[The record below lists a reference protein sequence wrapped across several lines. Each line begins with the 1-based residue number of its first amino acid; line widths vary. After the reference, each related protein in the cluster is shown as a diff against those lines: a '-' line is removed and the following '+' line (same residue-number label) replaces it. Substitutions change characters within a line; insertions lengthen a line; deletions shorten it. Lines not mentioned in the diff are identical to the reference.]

1 MAKRDVKNIKPDLDA
16 QLNEA
21 FNSMIG
27 DVLADLATE
36 ANSPVF
42 TGFLAS
48 SWRAQKTQVRQKD
61 RVEDFEPWASIKSEH
76 SKLNLPK
83 GGQGWTRTKSK
94 PSNPVIEPR
103 FTPPTFD
110 YKKGCFIGN
119 QAEYSSYVVEDPRI
133 AKYVKN
139 DIRNTVNE
147 NFKEKKRGA
156 IKVGSV
162 QKKVYFGKGSRSGKK
177 YTGTSEF

>member
-1 MAKRDVKNIKPDLDA
+1 MAKSDLENAFPDLEA

-21 FNSMIG
+21 FNSTIG
-27 DVLADLATE
+27 QVLSELATE
-36 ANSPVF
+36 TNSPVY

-48 SWRAQKTQVRQKD
+48 SWRAQKSQVRQKD
-61 RVEDFEPWASIKSEH
+61 RREDFEPWASIKREH
-76 SKLNLPK
+76 DLPK
-83 GGQGWTRTKSK
+83 GGEGWKPAGSK

-103 FTPPTFD
+103 FSPPTFN

-119 QAEYSSYVVEDPRI
+119 QAEYSSYIVENPKI
-133 AKYVKN
+133 AKYVKS
-139 DIRNTVNE
+139 DIKTTINE

-156 IKVGSV
+156 IKVGTV
-162 QKKVYFGKGSRSGKK
+162 QKKVLFGKGSRSGKK

>member
-1 MAKRDVKNIKPDLDA
+1 MVRDVKNAKPDLDS

-36 ANSPVF
+36 ANSPVY

-48 SWRAQKTQVRQKD
+48 SWRAQKYQVRQKD
-61 RVEDFEPWASIKSEH
+61 RREDFEPWASIKREH
-76 SKLNLPK
+76 DLPK
-83 GGQGWTRTKSK
+83 GGEGWKPAGSK
-94 PSNPVIEPR
+94 PSDPVIEPR
-103 FTPPTFD
+103 FSPPTFD
-110 YKKGCFIGN
+110 YRKGCFIGN
-119 QAEYSSYVVEDPRI
+119 QAEYSSYVIEDPRI
-133 AKYVKN
+133 AKYIKGDVKN
-139 DIRNTVNE
+139 AINE

-156 IKVGSV
+156 IKIGSV
-162 QKKVYFGKGSRSGKK
+162 QKKALFGKGSKKGRK

>member
-1 MAKRDVKNIKPDLDA
+1 MVRDIRNAKPDLDA

-36 ANSPVF
+36 TNSPVY

-48 SWRAQKTQVRQKD
+48 SWRAQKYQVRQKD
-61 RVEDFEPWASIKSEH
+61 RREDFEPWASIKREH
-76 SKLNLPK
+76 DLPK
-83 GGQGWTRTKSK
+83 GGEGWKPAGSK

-103 FTPPTFD
+103 FSPPTFN

-119 QAEYSSYVVEDPRI
+119 QAEYSSYVIEDTRI
-133 AKYVKN
+133 AKYVKG
-139 DIRNTVNE
+139 DVKNTINE

-156 IKVGSV
+156 IKIGSV
-162 QKKVYFGKGSRSGKK
+162 QKKVYFGKGSKKGRK

>member
-1 MAKRDVKNIKPDLDA
+1 MVRDIRNAKPDLDA

-36 ANSPVF
+36 TNSPVY

-48 SWRAQKTQVRQKD
+48 SWRAQKYQVRQKD
-61 RVEDFEPWASIKSEH
+61 RREDFEPWASIKREH
-76 SKLNLPK
+76 DLPK
-83 GGQGWTRTKSK
+83 GGEGWKPAGSK
-94 PSNPVIEPR
+94 PSDPVIEHR
-103 FTPPTFD
+103 FSPPTFD
-110 YKKGCFIGN
+110 YRKGCFIGN
-119 QAEYSSYVVEDPRI
+119 QAEYSSYVIEDPRI
-133 AKYVKN
+133 AKYIKGDVKN
-139 DIRNTVNE
+139 AINE

-156 IKVGSV
+156 IKIGSV
-162 QKKVYFGKGSRSGKK
+162 QKKALFGKGSKKGRK

>member
-1 MAKRDVKNIKPDLDA
+1 MARDIKNVKPDLDA

-36 ANSPVF
+36 TNSPVY

-48 SWRAQKTQVRQKD
+48 SWRAQKYQVRQKD
-61 RVEDFEPWASIKSEH
+61 RREDFEPWASIKREH
-76 SKLNLPK
+76 DLPK
-83 GGQGWTRTKSK
+83 GGEGWKPAGSK
-94 PSNPVIEPR
+94 PSDPVIEPR
-103 FTPPTFD
+103 FSPPTFD
-110 YKKGCFIGN
+110 YRKGCFIGN
-119 QAEYSSYVVEDPRI
+119 QAEYSSYVIEDPRI
-133 AKYVKN
+133 AKYIKGDVKN
-139 DIRNTVNE
+139 AINE

-156 IKVGSV
+156 IKIGSV
-162 QKKVYFGKGSRSGKK
+162 QKKALFGKGSKKGRK

>member
-1 MAKRDVKNIKPDLDA
+1 MARDIKNAKSDLDA

-48 SWRAQKTQVRQKD
+48 SWRAQKSQVAQKD
-61 RVEDFEPWASIKSEH
+61 RVEDFEPWASIKREH

-83 GGQGWTRTKSK
+83 GGKDWTRTKSK
-94 PSNPVIEPR
+94 PAKPFIEPR
-103 FTPPTFD
+103 FSPPTFD

-119 QAEYSSYVVEDPRI
+119 QAEYSSYVIEDPNI
-133 AKYVKN
+133 ARYVKN
-139 DIRNTVNE
+139 GVKNTINE

-156 IKVGSV
+156 IKIGSV
-162 QKKVYFGKGSRSGKK
+162 QKKVFFGKGSKKGRK

>member
-1 MAKRDVKNIKPDLDA
+1 MVRDIKNVKPDLDA

-36 ANSPVF
+36 ANSPVW

-48 SWRAQKTQVRQKD
+48 SWRAQKSQVSQKD

-83 GGQGWTRTKSK
+83 GGEDWTRTRSK
-94 PSNPVIEPR
+94 PANPVIEPR
-103 FTPPTFD
+103 FSPPTFD
-110 YKKGCFIGN
+110 YRKGCFIGN
-119 QAEYSSYVVEDPRI
+119 QAEYSSYVVEDTRI
-133 AKYVKN
+133 AKYVKG
-139 DIRNTVNE
+139 DVKNTINE

-156 IKVGSV
+156 IKIGSV
-162 QKKVYFGKGSRSGKK
+162 QKKVYFGKGSKKGRK

>member
-1 MAKRDVKNIKPDLDA
+1 MVRDIKNVKPDLDA

-36 ANSPVF
+36 ANSPVW

-48 SWRAQKTQVRQKD
+48 SWRAQKSQVRQKD
-61 RVEDFEPWASIKSEH
+61 RVEDFQPWAEFARIGKNLKKGEKPP
-76 SKLNLPK
+76 SK
-83 GGQGWTRTKSK
+83 
-94 PSNPVIEPR
+94 IEPR
-103 FTPPTFD
+103 FSPPTFD
-110 YKKGCFIGN
+110 YKKGCFVGN
-119 QAEYSSYVVEDPRI
+119 QAEYSNYVIEDPRI

-139 DIRNTVNE
+139 DIKNVIDE
-147 NFKEKKRGA
+147 NFQEKKRGA
-156 IKVGSV
+156 IKLGAV
-162 QKKVYFGKGSRSGKK
+162 QKKVLFGKGSKKGRK

>member
-1 MAKRDVKNIKPDLDA
+1 MADRDIKNLEPDLDA
-16 QLNEA
+16 QFNEA

-36 ANSPVF
+36 TNSPVY

-48 SWRAQKTQVRQKD
+48 SWRAQKSQIRQKD
-61 RVEDFEPWASIKSEH
+61 RREDFEPWASIKREH
-76 SKLNLPK
+76 DLPK
-83 GGQGWTRTKSK
+83 GGEGWKPAGSK

-103 FTPPTFD
+103 FSPPTFN
-110 YKKGCFIGN
+110 YKKGCFVGN

-139 DIRNTVNE
+139 DIKNVIDE
-147 NFKEKKRGA
+147 NFQEKKRGA
-156 IKVGSV
+156 IKLGAT
-162 QKKVYFGKGSRSGKK
+162 QKKVLFGKGSKKGRK

>member
-1 MAKRDVKNIKPDLDA
+1 MVRNFKKAKPDLDA

-27 DVLADLATE
+27 DILADLATE

-48 SWRAQKTQVRQKD
+48 SWRAQKSQVKQID
-61 RVEDFEPWASIKSEH
+61 RREDHEPWASIKREH
-76 SKLNLPK
+76 DLPK
-83 GGQGWTRTKSK
+83 GGEGWKPAGSK
-94 PSNPVIEPR
+94 PSDPVIEPR
-103 FTPPTFD
+103 FSPPTFD
-110 YKKGCFIGN
+110 YRKGCFIGN
-119 QAEYSSYVVEDPRI
+119 QAEYSSYVIEDPRI

-139 DIRNTVNE
+139 DVKNTINE

-156 IKVGSV
+156 IKIGSV
-162 QKKVYFGKGSRSGKK
+162 QKKVYFGKGSKKGRK

>member
-1 MAKRDVKNIKPDLDA
+1 MAEKDIKDIKPDLDV

-27 DVLADLATE
+27 EVLADLVDE
-36 ANSPVF
+36 SPVY

-48 SWRAQKTQVRQKD
+48 SWRAQKSQVRQKD
-61 RVEDFEPWASIKSEH
+61 RLEDHEPWAGIKANFVW
-76 SKLNLPK
+76 KKK
-83 GGQGWTRTKSK
+83 GDK
-94 PSNPVIEPR
+94 PPNPEISPR
-103 FTPPTFD
+103 FSPPTFD

-119 QAEYSSYVVEDPRI
+119 QAEYSSYVVEDPGLV
-133 AKYVKN
+133 KYLKH
-139 DIRNTVNE
+139 DIQKTINK

-156 IKVGSV
+156 IKLGTV
-162 QKKVYFGKGSRSGKK
+162 QKKVLFGKGSKKGRK

>member
-1 MAKRDVKNIKPDLDA
+1 MAKNDLENAFPDLEA

-21 FNSMIG
+21 FNATIG
-27 DVLADLATE
+27 EVLSELATE
-36 ANSPVF
+36 TNSPVY

-48 SWRAQKTQVRQKD
+48 SWRAQKSQVRQKD
-61 RVEDFEPWASIKSEH
+61 RREDFEPWASIKRDH
-76 SKLNLPK
+76 DLPK
-83 GGQGWTRTKSK
+83 GSEGWKPAGSK
-94 PSNPVIEPR
+94 PSNSVIEPR
-103 FTPPTFD
+103 FSPPTFN

-119 QAEYSSYVVEDPRI
+119 QAEYSSYIVESPKI

-139 DIRNTVNE
+139 DIKTTINE

-156 IKVGSV
+156 IKVGTV
-162 QKKVYFGKGSRSGKK
+162 QKKVLFGKGSRSGKK

>member
-1 MAKRDVKNIKPDLDA
+1 MAKNDIDNITPDLDA

-27 DVLADLATE
+27 EVLADLVDE
-36 ANSPVF
+36 SPVY

-48 SWRAQKTQVRQKD
+48 SWRAQKSQVRQKD
-61 RVEDFEPWASIKSEH
+61 RVEDHEPWAGIKANFVW
-76 SKLNLPK
+76 KKK
-83 GGQGWTRTKSK
+83 GDK
-94 PSNPVIEPR
+94 PPNPEISPR
-103 FTPPTFD
+103 FSPPTFD

-119 QAEYSSYVVEDPRI
+119 QAEYSSYVVEDPGLV
-133 AKYVKN
+133 KYLKH
-139 DIRNTVNE
+139 DIQKTINR

-156 IKVGSV
+156 IKLGTV
-162 QKKVYFGKGSRSGKK
+162 QKKVLFGKGSKKGRK

>member
-1 MAKRDVKNIKPDLDA
+1 MVRDIKNAKSDLDA

-48 SWRAQKTQVRQKD
+48 SWRAQKSQVRQKD
-61 RVEDFEPWASIKSEH
+61 RREDFEPWASIKREH
-76 SKLNLPK
+76 DLPK
-83 GGQGWTRTKSK
+83 GGEGWKPAGSK

-103 FTPPTFD
+103 FSPPTFD
-110 YKKGCFIGN
+110 YRKGCFIGN
-119 QAEYSSYVVEDPRI
+119 QAEYSSYVVEDTRI
-133 AKYVKN
+133 AKYVKG
-139 DIRNTVNE
+139 DVKNTINE

-156 IKVGSV
+156 IKNGDT
-162 QKKVYFGKGSRSGKK
+162 QKKVYFGKGSKKGRK

>member
-1 MAKRDVKNIKPDLDA
+1 MVRDVKNVKPDLDA

-48 SWRAQKTQVRQKD
+48 SWRAQKSQVAQKD
-61 RVEDFEPWASIKSEH
+61 RVEDFEPWASIKREH
-76 SKLNLPK
+76 NKLNLPK
-83 GGQGWTRTKSK
+83 GGEDWTRTRSK
-94 PSNPVIEPR
+94 PANPVIEPR
-103 FTPPTFD
+103 FSPPTFD
-110 YKKGCFIGN
+110 YRKGCFIGN
-119 QAEYSSYVVEDPRI
+119 QAEYSSYVVEDTRI
-133 AKYVKN
+133 AKYVKG
-139 DIRNTVNE
+139 DVKNTINE

-156 IKVGSV
+156 IKIGSV
-162 QKKVYFGKGSRSGKK
+162 QKKVYFGKGSKK
-177 YTGTSEF
+177 GRKHTGTSEF

>member
-1 MAKRDVKNIKPDLDA
+1 MVRDIKNAKSDLDV

-21 FNSMIG
+21 FISMIG

-48 SWRAQKTQVRQKD
+48 SWRAQKSQVRQKD
-61 RVEDFEPWASIKSEH
+61 RLEDHEPWAGIKPNFVW
-76 SKLNLPK
+76 KKK
-83 GGQGWTRTKSK
+83 GDK
-94 PSNPVIEPR
+94 PPNPEISPR
-103 FTPPTFD
+103 FSPPSFD
-110 YKKGCFIGN
+110 YRKGCFIGN
-119 QAEYSSYVVEDPRI
+119 QAEYSSYVIEDPNI
-133 AKYVKN
+133 ARYVKN
-139 DIRNTVNE
+139 DVKNTINE

-156 IKVGSV
+156 IKLGAT
-162 QKKVYFGKGSRSGKK
+162 QKKVLFGKGSKKGRK

>member
-1 MAKRDVKNIKPDLDA
+1 MADRDIKNLEPDLDA
-16 QLNEA
+16 QFNEA

-36 ANSPVF
+36 TNSPVY

-48 SWRAQKTQVRQKD
+48 SWRAQKRQVRQKD
-61 RVEDFEPWASIKSEH
+61 RREDFEPWASIKREH
-76 SKLNLPK
+76 FN
-83 GGQGWTRTKSK
+83 
-94 PSNPVIEPR
+94 
-103 FTPPTFD
+103 

-119 QAEYSSYVVEDPRI
+119 QAEYSSYVIEDPRI

-139 DIRNTVNE
+139 DIRNVIDE
-147 NFKEKKRGA
+147 NFQEKKRGA
-156 IKVGSV
+156 IKLGAV
-162 QKKVYFGKGSRSGKK
+162 QKKVIFGKGSRSGKK

>member
-1 MAKRDVKNIKPDLDA
+1 MAKEDIENIMPDLDA

-27 DVLADLATE
+27 EVLADLVDE
-36 ANSPVF
+36 SPVY

-48 SWRAQKTQVRQKD
+48 SWRAQKSQVKQID
-61 RVEDFEPWASIKSEH
+61 RREDHEPWASIKREH
-76 SKLNLPK
+76 DLPK
-83 GGQGWTRTKSK
+83 GGEGWKPAGSK
-94 PSNPVIEPR
+94 PSDPVIEPR
-103 FTPPTFD
+103 FSPPTFD

-119 QAEYSSYVVEDPRI
+119 QAEYSSYIIEDPGLVRYL
-133 AKYVKN
+133 KH
-139 DIRNTVNE
+139 DIQKTINR

-156 IKVGSV
+156 IKIGDT
-162 QKKVYFGKGSRSGKK
+162 QKKVYFGKGSKKGRK

>member
-1 MAKRDVKNIKPDLDA
+1 MPDLDA

-36 ANSPVF
+36 TNSPVY

-48 SWRAQKTQVRQKD
+48 SWRAQKSQVRQKD
-61 RVEDFEPWASIKSEH
+61 RREDFEPWASIKREH
-76 SKLNLPK
+76 DLPK
-83 GGQGWTRTKSK
+83 GGEGWKPAGSK

-103 FTPPTFD
+103 FSPPTFD
-110 YKKGCFIGN
+110 YRKGCFIGN
-119 QAEYSSYVVEDPRI
+119 QAEYSSYVIEDQRI

-139 DIRNTVNE
+139 DVKNAINE

-156 IKVGSV
+156 IKLGTCLL
-162 QKKVYFGKGSRSGKK
+162 
-177 YTGTSEF
+177 YTSPSPRD

>member
-1 MAKRDVKNIKPDLDA
+1 MVRDIKNAKSDLDA

-36 ANSPVF
+36 ANSPVY

-48 SWRAQKTQVRQKD
+48 SWRAQKSQVRQKD
-61 RVEDFEPWASIKSEH
+61 RREDFEPWASIKREH
-76 SKLNLPK
+76 DLPK
-83 GGQGWTRTKSK
+83 GGEGWKPAGSK

-103 FTPPTFD
+103 FSPPTFD

-119 QAEYSSYVVEDPRI
+119 QAEYSSYVVEDTRL

-139 DIRNTVNE
+139 DIKNTIDR

-156 IKVGSV
+156 IKIGSV
-162 QKKVYFGKGSRSGKK
+162 QKKVLFGKGSKKGRK

>member
-1 MAKRDVKNIKPDLDA
+1 MAKRDIENAMPDLDA

-110 YKKGCFIGN
+110 YRKGCFIGN
-119 QAEYSSYVVEDPRI
+119 QAEYSSYVIEDPRI

-139 DIRNTVNE
+139 DVKNTINE

-156 IKVGSV
+156 IKLGTK

>member
-1 MAKRDVKNIKPDLDA
+1 MVRDIRNAKPDLDA

-36 ANSPVF
+36 TNSPVY

-48 SWRAQKTQVRQKD
+48 SWRAQKYQVRQKD
-61 RVEDFEPWASIKSEH
+61 RREDFEPWASIKREH
-76 SKLNLPK
+76 DLPK
-83 GGQGWTRTKSK
+83 GGEGWKPAGSK
-94 PSNPVIEPR
+94 PSDPVIEPR
-103 FTPPTFD
+103 FSPPTFD
-110 YKKGCFIGN
+110 YRKGCFIGN
-119 QAEYSSYVVEDPRI
+119 QAEYSSSVIEDPRI
-133 AKYVKN
+133 AKYIKGDVKN
-139 DIRNTVNE
+139 AINE

-156 IKVGSV
+156 IKIGSV
-162 QKKVYFGKGSRSGKK
+162 QKKALFGKGSKKGRK

>member
-1 MAKRDVKNIKPDLDA
+1 MAKTDIENITPDLDA
-16 QLNEA
+16 QFNEA

-36 ANSPVF
+36 ANSPVY

-48 SWRAQKTQVRQKD
+48 SWRAQKSQVRQKD
-61 RVEDFEPWASIKSEH
+61 RREDFEPWASIKREH
-76 SKLNLPK
+76 DLPK
-83 GGQGWTRTKSK
+83 GGEGWKPAGSK

-103 FTPPTFD
+103 FSPPTFD
-110 YKKGCFIGN
+110 YRKGCFIGN
-119 QAEYSSYVVEDPRI
+119 QAEYSSYVIEDPRI

-139 DIRNTVNE
+139 DVKNTINE

-156 IKVGSV
+156 IKIGDT
-162 QKKVYFGKGSRSGKK
+162 QKKVYFGKGSKKGRK

>member
-1 MAKRDVKNIKPDLDA
+1 MVRDIKNVKPDLDA

-48 SWRAQKTQVRQKD
+48 SWRAQKSQVAQKD
-61 RVEDFEPWASIKSEH
+61 RVEDFEPWASIKREH
-76 SKLNLPK
+76 NKLNLPK
-83 GGQGWTRTKSK
+83 GGEDWTRTRSK
-94 PSNPVIEPR
+94 PANPVIEPR
-103 FTPPTFD
+103 FSPPTFD
-110 YKKGCFIGN
+110 YRKGCFIGN
-119 QAEYSSYVVEDPRI
+119 QAEYSSYVVEDTRI
-133 AKYVKN
+133 AKYVKG
-139 DIRNTVNE
+139 DVKNTINE

-156 IKVGSV
+156 IKIGSV
-162 QKKVYFGKGSRSGKK
+162 QKKVYFGKGSKKGRK

>member
-1 MAKRDVKNIKPDLDA
+1 MVRDIKNVKSDLDA

-36 ANSPVF
+36 ANSPVY

-48 SWRAQKTQVRQKD
+48 SWRAQKSQVRQKD
-61 RVEDFEPWASIKSEH
+61 RREDFEPWASIKREH
-76 SKLNLPK
+76 DLPK
-83 GGQGWTRTKSK
+83 GGEGWKPAGSK

-103 FTPPTFD
+103 FSPPIFN
-110 YKKGCFIGN
+110 YKKGCFVGN

-139 DIRNTVNE
+139 DIKNVIDE
-147 NFKEKKRGA
+147 NFQEKKRGA
-156 IKVGSV
+156 IKLGAT
-162 QKKVYFGKGSRSGKK
+162 QKKVLFGKGSKKGRK

>member
-1 MAKRDVKNIKPDLDA
+1 MAEKDIKDIKPDLDV

-27 DVLADLATE
+27 EVLADLVDE
-36 ANSPVF
+36 SPVY

-48 SWRAQKTQVRQKD
+48 SWRAQKSQVRQKD
-61 RVEDFEPWASIKSEH
+61 RVEDHEPWAGIKANFVW
-76 SKLNLPK
+76 KKK
-83 GGQGWTRTKSK
+83 GDK
-94 PSNPVIEPR
+94 PPNPEISPR
-103 FTPPTFD
+103 FSPPTFD

-119 QAEYSSYVVEDPRI
+119 QAEYSNYIIEDPGLV
-133 AKYVKN
+133 KYLKQ
-139 DIRNTVNE
+139 DIQKTINR

-156 IKVGSV
+156 IKIGSV
-162 QKKVYFGKGSRSGKK
+162 QKKVLFGKGSKKGRK

>member
-1 MAKRDVKNIKPDLDA
+1 MAKQDIEYIKPDLDA

-27 DVLADLATE
+27 EVLADLVDE
-36 ANSPVF
+36 SPVY

-48 SWRAQKTQVRQKD
+48 SWRAQKSQVRQKD
-61 RVEDFEPWASIKSEH
+61 RVEDHEPWAGIKANFVW
-76 SKLNLPK
+76 KKK
-83 GGQGWTRTKSK
+83 GDK
-94 PSNPVIEPR
+94 PPNPEISPR
-103 FTPPTFD
+103 FSPPTFD

-119 QAEYSSYVVEDPRI
+119 QAEYSSYVVEDTRI
-133 AKYVKN
+133 AKYVKG
-139 DIRNTVNE
+139 DVKNTINE

-156 IKVGSV
+156 IKIGSV
-162 QKKVYFGKGSRSGKK
+162 QKKVYFGKGSKKGRK

>member
-1 MAKRDVKNIKPDLDA
+1 MVRNIKNAKSDLDA

-36 ANSPVF
+36 ANSPVY

-48 SWRAQKTQVRQKD
+48 SWRAQKYQVRQKD
-61 RVEDFEPWASIKSEH
+61 RREDFEPWASIKREH
-76 SKLNLPK
+76 DLPK
-83 GGQGWTRTKSK
+83 GGEGWKPAGSK
-94 PSNPVIEPR
+94 PSDPVIEPR
-103 FTPPTFD
+103 FSPPTFD
-110 YKKGCFIGN
+110 YRKGCFIGN
-119 QAEYSSYVVEDPRI
+119 QAEYSSYVVEDTRI
-133 AKYVKN
+133 AKYVKG
-139 DIRNTVNE
+139 DVKNTINE

-156 IKVGSV
+156 IKIGSV
-162 QKKVYFGKGSRSGKK
+162 QKKVYFGKGSKKGRK

>member
-1 MAKRDVKNIKPDLDA
+1 MADRDIKNLEPDLDA
-16 QLNEA
+16 QFNEA

-36 ANSPVF
+36 TNSPVY

-48 SWRAQKTQVRQKD
+48 SWRAQKSQVRQKD
-61 RVEDFEPWASIKSEH
+61 RREDFEPWASIKREH
-76 SKLNLPK
+76 DLPK
-83 GGQGWTRTKSK
+83 GGEGWKPAGSK

-103 FTPPTFD
+103 FSPPTFN
-110 YKKGCFIGN
+110 YKKGCFVGN
-119 QAEYSSYVVEDPRI
+119 QAEYSSFVVEVPRI

-139 DIRNTVNE
+139 DIKNVIDE
-147 NFKEKKRGA
+147 NFQEKKRGA
-156 IKVGSV
+156 IKLGAT
-162 QKKVYFGKGSRSGKK
+162 QKKVLFGKGSRSGKK

>member
-1 MAKRDVKNIKPDLDA
+1 MVRDIKNAKPDLDA

-36 ANSPVF
+36 TNSPVY

-48 SWRAQKTQVRQKD
+48 SWRAQKSQVRQKD
-61 RVEDFEPWASIKSEH
+61 RREDFEPWASIKREH
-76 SKLNLPK
+76 DLPK
-83 GGQGWTRTKSK
+83 GGEGWKPAGSK
-94 PSNPVIEPR
+94 PSNPVIKPR
-103 FTPPTFD
+103 FSPPTFD
-110 YKKGCFIGN
+110 YRKGCFIGN
-119 QAEYSSYVVEDPRI
+119 QAEYSSYVIEDPRI

-139 DIRNTVNE
+139 DVKNTINE

-156 IKVGSV
+156 IKIGSV
-162 QKKVYFGKGSRSGKK
+162 QKKVLFGKGSKKGRK